1 MSEPTPRQLHVH
13 SVPTRPENWRTIVE
27 IVAIMAAG
35 LWALY
40 TFVYEQRI
48 KPLSEQ
54 PSFAVPTDI
63 SQGPTIHGVAFLT
76 IHKRLINN
84 GNVPIDIAAESLSVY
99 GETVASSVQGP
110 ITEKGPSYHRTLR
123 FDVPRHIAKVLYSVA
138 GLRQGAIGGNPNA
151 NFVIPPH
158 SSNYEDYLI
167 AVPVKEFPLIR
178 VRREDYIRKSPVDPK
193 VDVRIVQSSLGGY
206 ALSSKDLIGEY
217 DSDTEFPIRQ

>member
-167 AVPVKEFPLIR
+167 AVPVKEFPVIR

-217 DSDTEFPIRQ
+217 DSDTEFPIKQ